1 MAGVTR
7 IDGCPSDLGPLTTPA
22 DTKGFASDEP
32 RVEASSERE
41 QQKQG
46 GGGKM
51 PDRERGRPALWQK
64 NR

>member
-1 MAGVTR
+1 M
-7 IDGCPSDLGPLTTPA
+7 P
-22 DTKGFASDEP
+22 K
-32 RVEASSERE
+32 

-64 NR
+64 TDKMPEWGLT